1 MGKITYK
8 SQAEII
14 QKPYLSIQDI
24 RGLVP
29 IGYQQARKII
39 TEVRDEMEKKGIPT
53 FRTKQLLAPTD
64 EVLKRLGLN
73 AKTIHR
79 QAKEIF
85 E

>member
-1 MGKITYK
+1 MGEITYK

-14 QKPYLSIQDI
+14 QKPYLTIQDI

-39 TEVRDEMEKKGIPT
+39 TEVRNEMEKEGKPT
-53 FRTKQLLAPTD
+53 FRTKQLLAPTN

-73 AKTIHR
+73 AKTINK
-79 QAKEIF
+79 QAKEIY

>member
-8 SQAEII
+8 SRAEII

-29 IGYQQARKII
+29 IGYQQARKIM
-39 TEVRDEMEKKGIPT
+39 TEIRNDLEKRGIPT
-53 FRTKQLLAPTD
+53 FKTKQLLAPTD
-64 EVLKRLGLN
+64 DVLKRLGLN
-73 AKTIHR
+73 AKAIHK
-79 QAKEIF
+79 QAKEIY

>member
-1 MGKITYK
+1 MITYK
-8 SQAEII
+8 SMAEII

-29 IGYQQARKII
+29 IGYQQARAII
-39 TEVRDEMEKKGIPT
+39 TEVRNSLEEEGKPLFKT
-53 FRTKQLLAPTD
+53 RQLLAPTN

-73 AKTIHR
+73 AKTIYQR
-79 QAKEIF
+79 AKEGV